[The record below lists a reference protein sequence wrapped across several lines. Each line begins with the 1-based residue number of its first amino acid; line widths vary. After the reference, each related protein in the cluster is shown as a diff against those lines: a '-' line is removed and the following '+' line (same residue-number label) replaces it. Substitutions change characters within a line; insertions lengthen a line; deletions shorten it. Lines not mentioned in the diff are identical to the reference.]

1 MRTFLKTSLIFSVPL
16 IVIIIAYIIADP
28 FKVVRKYDLYLSD
41 CVMLNRGFV
50 STQVFL
56 KNNERYNFDSFIFGS
71 SRATAFTCNDWR
83 NYLPTYSVPFSF
95 GAWNETIEGIY
106 AKILFIAAQGNKIE
120 NVLILVDVDQTFIA
134 NADALEKEHYDISGI
149 GFWKFHK
156 MYFIQ
161 SLREYYL
168 IPASI
173 DYKLFNKRRTY
184 MKNFVGMK
192 IGDLD
197 PINNDWK
204 PFEETEICKDSVT
217 YYSGSIGKFYRR
229 SENEAMS
236 VRLIDS
242 TYQQRLQ
249 KIDSI
254 FDQHGTQVKIVIAPL
269 YNQVR
274 INEFDLETLKFIFKG
289 ENVYNYSGINPIT
302 NNMYNYRN
310 DVSHIRIRTANR
322 ILREVY
328 SNN

>member
-1 MRTFLKTSLIFSVPL
+1 
-16 IVIIIAYIIADP
+16 
-28 FKVVRKYDLYLSD
+28 
-41 CVMLNRGFV
+41 MLNRGFV

-56 KNNERYNFDSFIFGS
+56 KNNETYNFDSFIFGS

-95 GAWNETIEGIY
+95 GAWNETIDGIY
-106 AKILFIAAQGNKIE
+106 KKILLIDAKGNKIK
-120 NVLILVDVDQTFIA
+120 NVIIVMDVDQTFIK
-134 NADALEKEHYDISGI
+134 NAYASKKEHYYISGI

-168 IPASI
+168 IPACI
-173 DYKLFNKRRTY
+173 DYKLFKKRRTY

-197 PINNDWK
+197 LINNDWK
-204 PFEETEICKDSVT
+204 PFEEAEICKDSVG
-217 YYSGSIGKFYRR
+217 YYSESVGKFYSR
-229 SENEAMS
+229 SENEVMS

-242 TYQQRLQ
+242 TYLQRLQ

-254 FDQHGTQVKIVIAPL
+254 FDRHGTQVKIIIAPL

-274 INEFDLETLKFIFKG
+274 INEFDLETLKVLFKG
-289 ENVYNYSGINPIT
+289 ENVYDYSGINPIT

-310 DVSHIRIRTANR
+310 DASHIRIRTASR
-322 ILREVY
+322 ILQEVY
-328 SNN
+328 NNNLKKHAE